1 MKINGW
7 SRVISLLFLGW
18 VVFYVISLIDGAS
31 IADDDKLVC
40 KLNRINDLGLM
51 ACGCFPSG
59 SLLIRVNTW
68 ISTTKPP
75 PLVFTVTL
83 SLNSCDQYSSW
94 NTLDVTGSCQ
104 SRPLIQQ
111 FSLLFRGYGGFVNG
125 ICYRQW
131 LLCLSWHSST
141 KQVGQGLYV
150 PICDVHSLWW
160 YWMEY
165 LYIWIFTEPL
175 GFVMFSQSKE
185 SKAYI
190 FHWSFFHLQCTFA
203 LILFYFNN
211 CDPNFC
217 FYRFCFLLGIMCV
230 DWPGLFVFLSLT
242 WIWYFC
248 DTAALSYFVWLY

>member
-40 KLNRINDLGLM
+40 KLNRINDLGLK

-94 NTLDVTGSCQ
+94 NSLDVTGSCQ

-131 LLCLSWHSST
+131 LLCLSWLSSNKT
-141 KQVGQGLYV
+141 SRPGTVGSHLWCAFAVMILDGVFVHMDLYRTFR
-150 PICDVHSLWW
+150 ICDV
-160 YWMEY
+160 
-165 LYIWIFTEPL
+165 
-175 GFVMFSQSKE
+175 
-185 SKAYI
+185 
-190 FHWSFFHLQCTFA
+190 
-203 LILFYFNN
+203 
-211 CDPNFC
+211 
-217 FYRFCFLLGIMCV
+217 
-230 DWPGLFVFLSLT
+230 LSE
-242 WIWYFC
+242 
-248 DTAALSYFVWLY
+248 